1 MNGQTVTVLI
11 GNGEN
16 ALTVAIRVLIEKVY
30 GPTVRCAFTAVE
42 RLDEL
47 LAQADR
53 NRFDLA
59 ILILN
64 NLQAPS
70 AAGLN
75 RIESTIASIGDLK
88 VRCPVPVIAVS
99 GYSDGPDF
107 PARVREAGADEFLL
121 LPLDGRAFA
130 DALSRCLRGVAGQ
143 LPRHG
148 PG

>member
-1 MNGQTVTVLI
+1 MNGQTVNVLI
-11 GNGEN
+11 GNSEETYT
-16 ALTVAIRVLIEKVY
+16 LAIRLIIENVSW
-30 GPTVRCAFTAVE
+30 PTAQCAFTVVE
-42 RLDEL
+42 RLDDL
-47 LAQADR
+47 LAQAER

-75 RIESTIASIGDLK
+75 RIESTIATIGDLK

-99 GYSDGPDF
+99 GYPDGPDF

>member
-53 NRFDLA
+53 NRFDLGV
-59 ILILN
+59 LILN
-64 NLQAPS
+64 NLLAPEV
-70 AAGLN
+70 GTRN
-75 RIESTIASIGDLK
+75 RIEQTIAA
-88 VRCPVPVIAVS
+88 IAELEARSPMPLMAIS
-99 GYSDGPDF
+99 GYAKVPDF
-107 PARVREAGADEFLL
+107 EARVRQAGANEFLF
-121 LPLDGRAFA
+121 LPLPWPECRA
-130 DALSRCLRGVAGQ
+130 ALSRCLRISDAARRG
-143 LPRHG
+143 R
-148 PG
+148 